1 MIFGIG
7 NDVVEIERI
16 KKIYEKFGDHF
27 AKRILNAEEYDI
39 FRSKKNQIQ
48 FLAKRFAAKEAFSK
62 ALGIGFR
69 HPVTF
74 HGIQVINN
82 LMGQPYLVLDKK
94 INAYLKQQHI
104 IRYHLSISDEKRIAS
119 AVVILEK

>member
-16 KKIYEKFGDHF
+16 KKIYEKFGHHF
-27 AKRILNAEEYDI
+27 ARRILNPEEFEMFSD
-39 FRSKKNQIQ
+39 KKNHIQ

-74 HGIQVINN
+74 QGIQVANN
-82 LMGQPYLVLDKK
+82 SMGQPYFVLDKK
-94 INAYLKQQHI
+94 ISAYMKQQHI
-104 IRYHLSISDEKRIAS
+104 VTYHLSISDEKRIAS

>member
-16 KKIYEKFGDHF
+16 KKIYDKFGDHF
-27 AKRILNAEEYDI
+27 ARRILNAEEFAI
-39 FRSKKNQIQ
+39 FSGKKNHIQ

-69 HPVTF
+69 HPVSF
-74 HGIQVINN
+74 HGIQITNN
-82 LMGQPYLVLDKK
+82 LIGQPYLVLDKK

-104 IRYHLSISDEKRIAS
+104 ISYHLSISDEKRIAS

>member
-1 MIFGIG
+1 MIFLG
-7 NDVVEIERI
+7 
-16 KKIYEKFGDHF
+16 
-27 AKRILNAEEYDI
+27 L
-39 FRSKKNQIQ
+39 KKNQIQ

>member
-39 FRSKKNQIQ
+39 FRSKKKSDPI
-48 FLAKRFAAKEAFSK
+48 FGKEICS
-62 ALGIGFR
+62 
-69 HPVTF
+69 
-74 HGIQVINN
+74 
-82 LMGQPYLVLDKK
+82 
-94 INAYLKQQHI
+94 
-104 IRYHLSISDEKRIAS
+104 
-119 AVVILEK
+119 